1 MEMEEEFDGFGTG
14 EGLLCGESAVAKRA
28 VERVDGPDSLDEL
41 ESKPC
46 PAPHLR

>member
-1 MEMEEEFDGFGTG
+1 MEEEFDGCGTG
-14 EGLLCGESAVAKRA
+14 EGFPSAESAVAKRA

-46 PAPHLR
+46 LAHQRR